1 MLAAQPH
8 AVVLSFGDPRPF
20 GAVLKAAGCKLICQV
35 QDLATAGLARDAGA
49 DLVVAQGSEGGGH
62 GAGRGTLALVPAVVD
77 AVVPIPVLAAGGVA
91 DGRGLAAALM
101 LGAQRALIGTR
112 FYASAERSARR
123 VRAITS
129 WRPGRRHHAH
139 PRVRHRARLPLA
151 GALHRAPAQQH
162 FHGALAGARG

>member
-77 AVVPIPVLAAGGVA
+77 AVVPIPVLAAGGIA

-101 LGAQRALIGTR
+101 LGAQGALIGTR

-151 GALHRAPAQQH
+151 GALHRALAQQP